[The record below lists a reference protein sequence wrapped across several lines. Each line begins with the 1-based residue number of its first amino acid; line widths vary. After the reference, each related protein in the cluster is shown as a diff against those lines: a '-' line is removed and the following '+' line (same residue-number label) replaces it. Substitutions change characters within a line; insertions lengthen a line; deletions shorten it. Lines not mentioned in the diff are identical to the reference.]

1 MSLRQLEDLQMQSPK
16 TVRLYNLV
24 DGCPFTIP
32 SLDDQFK
39 LLYLVRGNDSTCKV
53 QGYKKT
59 EAGGY
64 SPFSDFF
71 SPGTQVVPDKTRQI
85 LSSNKNGELSIPKEY
100 IAEISNEK
108 KEENKKQ
115 KNKGV
120 KKMSIQLIETLQTNK
135 NSVGRPKK
143 HRIEL
148 PHGEEFTVSKI
159 AQKLGVKKFVV
170 NNEIARI
177 QRENPENIR
186 VVGSLTQSKGKP
198 ARVFKLI

>member
-1 MSLRQLEDLQMQSPK
+1 MPSLKP
-16 TVRLYNLV
+16 VRLYNLV
-24 DGCPFTIP
+24 DGSPFTIP
-32 SLDDQFK
+32 FLGDQFK

-71 SPGTQVVPDKTRQI
+71 SPGTEVFPDRTRKL
-85 LSSNKNGELSIPKEY
+85 LSTNKDGELSIPKEY
-100 IAEISNEK
+100 IAEILSEK
-108 KEENKKQ
+108 KEENKKT

-120 KKMSIQLIETLQTNK
+120 KKMSIEVIDTLKSNK
-135 NSVGRPKK
+135 KSVGRPKK

-148 PHGEEFTVSKI
+148 PHGEEFTVSNI

-177 QRENPENIR
+177 QRENPENIQ
-186 VVGSLTQSKGKP
+186 VVGALPQSKGKP